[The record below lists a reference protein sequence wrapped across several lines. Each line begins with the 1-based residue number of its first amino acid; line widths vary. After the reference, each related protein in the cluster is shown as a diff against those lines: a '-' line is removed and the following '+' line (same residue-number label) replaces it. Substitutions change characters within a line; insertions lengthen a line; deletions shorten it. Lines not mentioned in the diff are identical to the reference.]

1 MPHWKWQITGGHFIS
16 SSLVAD
22 EVSTSGC
29 VRFCSTHF
37 KGEDLSGLPFRLLG
51 MAMLHGVFTHFK
63 VFFLEQRLIAQ
74 KIVLVYKTSKLRL
87 TNCKSAD
94 LQVND

>member
-37 KGEDLSGLPFRLLG
+37 FRLLG